1 MAVGGRGGWRA
12 RRASTLATAL
22 VAGLTAFGL
31 ALAPGAA
38 ASAPGPAAG
47 APGPAAGAPGA
58 PARGSANA
66 PSGQRLPRVPYN
78 PIGADKAFAA
88 VRGPGYEQAL
98 TQARREAA
106 SRPARAF
113 ATSTSSPMAPAPAWT
128 PLGPAPITQDM
139 AGANAGRVT
148 GLALAPGSPQP
159 IYAASAGGGVWS
171 STNNGQS
178 WGTGTDTQ
186 PDIAMGA
193 VAVDPSDP
201 KVVFAGTGEN
211 NECGDCFYGDGIMVS
226 TNGGQSWATHN
237 PNGMFT
243 GVDVAQ
249 LAVEPGAGSL
259 STTEVLAATS
269 KGLYVSTDGGTSW
282 AKESGTGWKLSSS
295 NPDVTAVAVDADTA
309 PFTIIYAA
317 VYKVGVERSVDN
329 GATWTTVL
337 PNSSIPS
344 SAGFEFGA
352 IGLYPGASA
361 ATTTLYVSVGS
372 WTGYVGMWKS
382 TDGGTS
388 WSRLTSVPY
397 FTGQDYAYNGSS
409 TGDSGDQSW
418 YDNVVAVDPSN
429 PDVVLAGGETVVE
442 SADGGKTWH
451 NMNGGGFFQVSTD
464 LFHADIHALVFDSA
478 GDVYICCDGG
488 VWELS
493 ATGVANPG
501 SVSSSDY
508 KNLNTNLDITQFYP
522 GVGSNSTASELLAGA
537 QDVGTALYTASSS
550 HPAPWVDEGGGDGG
564 FSAIDEANPSFQA
577 LTADG
582 YLYTTTD
589 AWQSTPNPV
598 LEPGC
603 SGVDCYTYSN
613 FSPPFIV
620 VSGSSG
626 PTIYFG
632 AAHVHRSTDGGG
644 SWTTLPT
651 YSGSEVSAIAV
662 APSDPQVVY
671 AAWDDGTLQMSTNG
685 GTSWT
690 TLASGGGPWGAD
702 YITHI
707 SVNPAQP
714 YTVYLSAAQTFPQ
727 YSVQS
732 AHVYEGTNLAS
743 QPSWTDLTGDLPAQ
757 VPVNSVVPD
766 GSGGLLAATDVGV
779 FQAVTL
785 SGTSTTWDRLGT
797 GLPNVQVMDVARE
810 PNGAVVALTH
820 GRGAWEIPGGLQ
832 PAPGLTPGAAEA
844 PNHQEMLAVT
854 RPDGSVAVATWY
866 PGQQWSIP
874 TDLHGHA
881 VGGPAV
887 VSTGNGDFDVFVR
900 GTDNAVWERDD
911 RGGQW
916 SKWWS
921 LGGRIAG
928 QPGAALD
935 GSSWV
940 AVVAVDPSG
949 HIWERGANKTSGW
962 WEVGGI
968 LYQGTSPAAAAPYS
982 GHLAIFG
989 TGTDKQLWYHLDGS
1003 FHDLGGAVDPAPPG
1017 ASSTSSGHLEGFVR
1031 GTNRALYHRWTTTS
1045 GWSAWS
1051 DLGGVLTSG
1060 PAVAYRQ
1067 GSGREDVYALGTDG
1081 QVWHLAQVS
1090 GHWGRWTLVP

>member
-1 MAVGGRGGWRA
+1 MADGGSRG
-12 RRASTLATAL
+12 RRAGRLSTLATGL
-22 VAGLTAFGL
+22 VAGVAGFGL
-31 ALAPGAA
+31 AAAPGAA
-38 ASAPGPAAG
+38 ATAPGTAASAPGAAG
-47 APGPAAGAPGA
+47 RAG
-58 PARGSANA
+58 ANA
-66 PSGQRLPRVPYN
+66 PSGQHPPRVPYN

-88 VRGPGYEQAL
+88 LRGPGYEQAL
-98 TQARREAA
+98 AQARREAA
-106 SRPARAF
+106 TRPARAL
-113 ATSTSSPMAPAPAWT
+113 ATAPASTSVPAPAWT

-148 GLALAPGSPQP
+148 GLALAPGSPQT

-171 STNNGQS
+171 SANNGNS
-178 WGTGTDTQ
+178 WATSTDSQ

-193 VAVDPSDP
+193 VAVDPSHP
-201 KVVFAGTGEN
+201 EVVFAGTGED

-249 LAVEPGAGSL
+249 LAVEPGASSL

-269 KGLYVSTDGGTSW
+269 RGLYVSTDGGQSW
-282 AKESGTGWKLSSS
+282 AKETGTGWKLSSS
-295 NPDVTAVAVDADTA
+295 NPDVTAVVVDANEA
-309 PFTIIYAA
+309 PVTIYAA
-317 VYKVGVERSVDN
+317 VYGVGVERSVDN

-337 PNSSIPS
+337 PESSMPS
-344 SAGFEFGA
+344 GSPGFQYGA
-352 IGLYPGASA
+352 IGLYPGATA
-361 ATTTLYVSVGS
+361 TTTTLYVSVGS
-372 WTGYVGMWKS
+372 TAGYVGMWKS

-451 NMNGGGFFQVSTD
+451 NMNGGGFFQVSTN

-478 GDVYICCDGG
+478 GDVYIGCDGG

-493 ATGVANPG
+493 AAGVASPG

-508 KNLNTNLDITQFYP
+508 KNLNTDLDITQFYP
-522 GVGSNSTASELLAGA
+522 GVGSNSTATELLAGA
-537 QDVGTALYTASSS
+537 QDVGTASYSASSS
-550 HPAPWVDEGGGDGG
+550 HPSPWVDEGGGDGG
-564 FSAIDEANPSFQA
+564 FSAIDQADPAFQA
-577 LTADG
+577 LTIDG
-582 YLYTTTD
+582 SLYTTTD
-589 AWQSTPNPV
+589 RWQSTYNLV
-598 LEPGC
+598 LEPC
-603 SGVDCYTYSN
+603 PSSGGVACYSYAN

-620 VSGSSG
+620 VSGSLG

-632 AAHVHRSTDGGG
+632 AAHVHRSTDGGA
-644 SWTTLPT
+644 SWATLPT
-651 YSGSEVSAIAV
+651 YSGSDVSAIAV
-662 APSDPQVVY
+662 APSNPQVVY

-685 GTSWT
+685 GSTWA
-690 TLASGGGPWGAD
+690 TLAASGSGPWKAS

-707 SVNPAQP
+707 SVNPSQP

-727 YSVQS
+727 YSIQA
-732 AHVYEGTNLAS
+732 AHVYEGSNLATK
-743 QPSWTDLTGDLPAQ
+743 PSWANLTGDLPAQ
-757 VPVNSVVPD
+757 VPVNSVIPD
-766 GSGGLLAATDVGV
+766 GSGGLIAATDVGV

-820 GRGAWEIPGGLQ
+820 GRGAWEIPAGLQ

-854 RPDGSVAVATWY
+854 RPDGSVAVATWF
-866 PGQQWSIP
+866 PGQQWSLA
-874 TDLHGHA
+874 TDIHGHA
-881 VGGPAV
+881 LGGPAV
-887 VSTGNGDFDVFVR
+887 VSTGDGDFDVFVR
-900 GTDNAVWERDD
+900 GTDNAVWEIDD

-916 SKWWS
+916 SNWWS

-940 AVVAVDPSG
+940 AVVAVDPGG
-949 HIWERGANKTSGW
+949 HIWERGADSTSGW
-962 WEVGGI
+962 WEIGGT

-989 TGTDKQLWYHLDGS
+989 IGTDKQLWYHLDGS
-1003 FHDLGGAVDPAPPG
+1003 FRDLGGSTDPAPPG
-1017 ASSTSSGHLEGFVR
+1017 ASSTGPGHLEGFVR

-1051 DLGGVLTSG
+1051 GLGGTLTSG

-1090 GHWGRWTLVP
+1090 GRWGRWSLVP